1 MKYLVILFFMLLA
14 SCRGVKQHQQEGI
27 DLTSSV
33 EILPEIVSKD
43 IMMTPP
49 VQMLADSEFLIFM
62 APGMEHSILFLDR
75 NTKNIY
81 HWGQM
86 GNGPDDFISPKC
98 IRQKDNR
105 LTVYDVNLR
114 KAVEYEVHLSD
125 SVHLNPIKRQRV
137 QTDSINLID
146 LHTMDNELT
155 VGLVGIG
162 CPNLF
167 VLLDEKMKLMKS
179 FGDFPMEG
187 LPKENYLS
195 VYGNLVSYKNK
206 LFYACLPTGYIVC
219 YGIDEKGNIE
229 KEWEYF
235 LTKPSFD
242 AGRGKWTSDNKNGIY
257 DIKATKDYIFLAFS
271 GKSLSEKSR
280 LPQNILIF
288 THDGKLVKNIKCKD
302 SFIGRFV
309 VDGDYIYAFGENS
322 LIKFNWRELL

>member
-1 MKYLVILFFMLLA
+1 MLA
-14 SCRGVKQHQQEGI
+14 SCSGVKQHQQGVI
-27 DLTSSV
+27 DLTSAV
-33 EILPEIVSKD
+33 EISPEIVSKD
-43 IMMTPP
+43 ILMTPP

-62 APGMEHSILFLDR
+62 APGMGHSILFLDR
-75 NTKNIY
+75 NTKNTY

-98 IRQKDNR
+98 IRQKDHR

-114 KAVEYEVHLSD
+114 KAVEYELHLSD
-125 SVHLNPIKRQRV
+125 SVHLNAIERQTV

-146 LHTMDNELT
+146 LHTMDNNLT

-162 CPNLF
+162 CSNMF

-195 VYGNLVSYKNK
+195 VYGNLASYKNK

-219 YGIDEKGNIE
+219 YEIDKKGNIE

-235 LTKPSFD
+235 LTKPLFD

-271 GKSLSEKSR
+271 GKSLSEESR
-280 LPQNILIF
+280 LPQNILIL

-309 VDGDYIYAFGENS
+309 VDGDFIYASGEDN
-322 LIKFNWRELL
+322 LIKFNWRKLL